1 MRNPYIGI
9 AIAIALQTSI
19 QAQAPKPVGSLV
31 VAPVKSVA
39 EIDTDK
45 IKGQPSRLAW
55 SSDGSEI
62 YVQMLDGQFGKIDP
76 SKLSHHI
83 YKAAEG
89 QHKQVG
95 SEPDWAVAYWTVKS
109 GQASPDGGAFKI
121 ELKSETRKQQ
131 TVSTPMGGD
140 LARGGGAGGDGGT
153 ASAGDALAAAYNQQP
168 VPVHTM
174 LLNGVV
180 VGEYV
185 NSVIV
190 PGQTFG
196 WGPQGSK
203 VIAYSANKGGSIVV
217 MDDKGVKQEIPGT
230 KDALFPAWSPD
241 GKRLAWLQKD
251 GKKKIVLKI
260 VDIG

>member
-1 MRNPYIGI
+1 MRNAYI
-9 AIAIALQTSI
+9 AVPIAIALHMSI
-19 QAQAPKPVGSLV
+19 QAQVPKQVGSLS
-31 VAPVKSVA
+31 VAPAKSVA
-39 EIDTDK
+39 EIDIDK

-55 SSDGSEI
+55 STDGSEI
-62 YVQMLDGQFGKIDP
+62 YVQMLNGQFGKIDP

-83 YKAAEG
+83 YKVADG
-89 QHKQVG
+89 QHQQVG
-95 SEPDWAVAYWTVKS
+95 SEPDWAAAYWTVKS
-109 GQASPDGGAFKI
+109 GQASPDGGAFRI
-121 ELKSETRKQQ
+121 ELKSETKKQQ

-153 ASAGDALAAAYNQQP
+153 ASAGDAMAAAYNQQP

-174 LLNGVV
+174 LLNGEV

-203 VIAYSANKGGSIVV
+203 LIAFSSKGGSLVV
-217 MDDKGVKQEIPGT
+217 MDDKGAKQEIPGT
-230 KDALFPAWSPD
+230 KDGLFPAWSPD

-260 VDIG
+260 VTIG